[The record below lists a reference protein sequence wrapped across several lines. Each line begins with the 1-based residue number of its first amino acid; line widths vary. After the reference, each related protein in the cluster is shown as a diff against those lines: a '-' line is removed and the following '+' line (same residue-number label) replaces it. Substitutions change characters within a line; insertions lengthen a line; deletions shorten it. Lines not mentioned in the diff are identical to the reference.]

1 MTLLNNQSEANQ
13 AAIAAEARA
22 DAAEAAL
29 ARGAARGAGPAAND
43 DALIDPVVVAEAM
56 ERHLAFLRE
65 MGELGM
71 AMARMATR
79 RALAEAPDAVAD
91 PGDAPGTGAAD
102 ADMAGLAPDA
112 DWAPDAGWAPDAALA
127 PDRADAVQRIV
138 GRAADRQDWG

>member
-1 MTLLNNQSEANQ
+1 MLMQLLNDQSEANQ

-56 ERHLAFLRE
+56 ERHLALLRE

-102 ADMAGLAPDA
+102 ADMRAWRRMRPCRRGRRIGLTPCNRSSGG
-112 DWAPDAGWAPDAALA
+112 PP
-127 PDRADAVQRIV
+127 I
-138 GRAADRQDWG
+138 GRTGG